1 MDECEEHIVSSDVY
15 FTGLRAR
22 NPEQST
28 AAKVRAL
35 FDRAG
40 FGDCI
45 IPGAPAAIKIH
56 FGEAGND
63 SYISPVFARQV
74 VDRIREHGG
83 RPFLTDSNTLYLGSR
98 SDAVNHITTALEHGF
113 SYATVRAPVIIADGL
128 AGNNMREIRIG
139 KNHFSRV
146 LISGDIADVSSLI
159 VMSHFKGHEPAGF
172 GGAIKNLAMGCA
184 PPKGK
189 QEQHSARPM
198 TLEGRCIG
206 CGECTLVCPR
216 SAIRLEDRRS
226 TIDQDRCIGC
236 FECMTICPEQAIGI
250 DWETEIPVFIERM
263 VEYAFGAAMGKKAGY
278 FNFLTHITPDCDC
291 VGWSDA
297 SVVPDIGILAS
308 RDPVAIDA
316 ASFDLVNRQ
325 AGLKNSFLKR
335 NFGEGED
342 KFRGMRRS
350 TDGYLQIRYAEEI
363 GLGSASY
370 RLVEAG

>member
-1 MDECEEHIVSSDVY
+1 MSSDVY
-15 FTGLRAR
+15 FAGLRAR
-22 NPEQST
+22 NPGQST
-28 AAKVRAL
+28 VAKVRML
-35 FDRAG
+35 FDWAG

-45 IPGAPAAIKIH
+45 VSGAPAAIKIH
-56 FGEAGND
+56 FGEEGND
-63 SYISPVFARQV
+63 SFISPLFARQV
-74 VDRIREHGG
+74 VDRIRDYGG

-98 SDAVNHITTALEHGF
+98 SDAVNHIRTALEHGF
-113 SYATVRAPVIIADGL
+113 SYATVGAPVIIADGL
-128 AGNNMREIRIG
+128 TGNNFREIEIG

-146 LISGDIADVSSLI
+146 LISGDIADVSSLV

-189 QEQHSARPM
+189 QEQHSARPL

-206 CGECTLVCPR
+206 CGECALVCPP

-226 TIDQDRCIGC
+226 AIDRDRCIGC
-236 FECMTICPEQAIGI
+236 FECMIICPEQAIDI
-250 DWETEIPVFIERM
+250 DWETDIPPFIERM
-263 VEYAFGAAMGKKAGY
+263 VEYAYGAAKGKKAGY

-291 VGWSDA
+291 MGWSDA
-297 SVVPDIGILAS
+297 PVVPDIGILAS

-325 AGLKNSFLKR
+325 AGLPDSFLKR
-335 NFGEGED
+335 NVRRGED
-342 KFRGMRRS
+342 KFRGMRRN
-350 TDGYLQIRYAEEI
+350 TDGYQQIRYADEI

-370 RLVEAG
+370 RLIETG

>member
-1 MDECEEHIVSSDVY
+1 MRSVVY
-15 FTGLRAR
+15 FAGLRAR
-22 NPEQST
+22 DPGQST
-28 AAKVRAL
+28 AVKVRML

-40 FGDCI
+40 FADCI
-45 IPGAPAAIKIH
+45 VPGAPAAIKIH
-56 FGEAGND
+56 FGEVGND
-63 SYISPVFARQV
+63 SFISPVFARQV

-98 SDAVNHITTALEHGF
+98 SDAVNHVTTALEHGF

-146 LISGDIADVSSLI
+146 LISGDIADVSSLV

-189 QEQHSARPM
+189 QEQHTARPQ
-198 TLEGRCIG
+198 TLEGRCVG

-216 SAIRLEDRRS
+216 SAIRLEERRS
-226 TIDQDRCIGC
+226 SIDWDRCIGC

-263 VEYAFGAAMGKKAGY
+263 VEYAYGAALGKKTGY
-278 FNFLTHITPDCDC
+278 FNFLTNITPDCDC

-297 SVVPDIGILAS
+297 PVVPDIGILAS

-342 KFRGMRRS
+342 KFKGMRRN
-350 TDGYLQIRYAEEI
+350 TDGYRQIRYAEEI

-370 RLVEAG
+370 RLVEIGRTIL